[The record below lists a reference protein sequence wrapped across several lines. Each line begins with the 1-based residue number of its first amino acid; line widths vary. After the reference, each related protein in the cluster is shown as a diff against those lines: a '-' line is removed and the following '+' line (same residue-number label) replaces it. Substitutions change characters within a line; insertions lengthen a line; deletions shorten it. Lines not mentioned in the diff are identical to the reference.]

1 VFAFAIRKRVVNR
14 NQGRYSHEGPEA
26 ALGDR
31 FVEARGA
38 RARPN
43 KEKRMAKQATAKAES
58 SVGKTR
64 KRAVSKTSS
73 EVVSEAPRALSHTE
87 IAQHAYG
94 IFQARGAHDGAA
106 DSDWL
111 RAEHELRAR
120 VG

>member
-1 VFAFAIRKRVVNR
+1 
-14 NQGRYSHEGPEA
+14 
-26 ALGDR
+26 
-31 FVEARGA
+31 
-38 RARPN
+38 
-43 KEKRMAKQATAKAES
+43 MAKQATAKAES
-58 SVGKTR
+58 SMGKTR
-64 KRAVSKTSS
+64 RRAVSKTA
-73 EVVSEAPRALSHTE
+73 SEASRALSHAE